1 MIFRK
6 SEVDYFAE
14 RYARYCARHQIRSSN
29 FLGPSPGN
37 RDTIECGVFSSA
49 SGQAFYRHRRGIPA
63 TKQESESDPSTTEI
77 EKKKDMKE
85 KKRNEIR
92 QVRIELPVWI
102 CTYAEPRLPQKK
114 GGMQEG
120 IKMKKS

>member
-6 SEVDYFAE
+6 GEVDYFAE

-37 RDTIECGVFSSA
+37 RDTIGCGVFSSA

-77 EKKKDMKE
+77 EKKKTG
-85 KKRNEIR
+85 KKRRE
-92 QVRIELPVWI
+92 
-102 CTYAEPRLPQKK
+102 TRLGKFVLNYLCGYVHTQSLGCRRKK
-114 GGMQEG
+114 GGC
-120 IKMKKS
+120 KKVSR